1 MISARSA
8 LVVSLHPVAHAQTL
22 SPGTVSCRST
32 AGAAGPGPG
41 SSEALMQAVQQWA
54 QQLRADL
61 PAVQAAE
68 QQLAQEVGWSGSV
81 TMTAGDQSIPNAG
94 EGVGEGGLSV
104 MLVPVAALGI
114 QLAMIDAEM

>member
-1 MISARSA
+1 
-8 LVVSLHPVAHAQTL
+8 
-22 SPGTVSCRST
+22 
-32 AGAAGPGPG
+32 
-41 SSEALMQAVQQWA
+41 MQAVQQWA